1 MAAESRF
8 FNRELSWLE
17 FDQRVLDE
25 ARDPTIP
32 LLERLKF
39 LAITSSNLD
48 EFTMVRVGSLQLLL
62 AEGESH
68 PDPNG
73 LTTAEQLRAIGER
86 MHSFADE
93 QYRVYLSELEP
104 ALTQAGLRRVRPKE
118 LNDRQK
124 KHVHALFDQEIFP
137 VLTPMA
143 VAVLLESAAG
153 DLAPGASVDQARSA
167 KKRASKKKA
176 APLAAPTPSPRR
188 GGPGRGDD
196 DRTTSPR
203 EQSLTVGRIAS
214 EGSSTFEAPLPNPP
228 RRGEGENKAEA
239 VARTDGATSV
249 TDAPVFFPSADT
261 PSFPPVINQSLSL
274 CVRLAPSVGSIVPRF
289 AIVPFGR
296 SRQRFLTLPSES
308 GFSFILLEDVVGL
321 FLAQLF
327 PGETIEECVPFRI
340 TRNADLELREDLAFD
355 LLREMQEIVNAR
367 REGACVRLEV
377 AESGSQTVR
386 EFLQSAVEVSDEWVF
401 AVPGPLDLGAFF
413 RLTDS
418 QGFDALRYEPW
429 SPKPLPQVD
438 PAESLFT
445 TIGRRDVLL
454 YHPYESFD
462 PVVRLIEEA
471 ADDPDVLAIKQT
483 LYRSSAKSPIVAA
496 LKRAAL
502 KGKYVTAVVELKA
515 RFDELRNI
523 EWARDL
529 ERAEVQVIYGVKG
542 LKTHAKV
549 CLIVR
554 REPQGITRYVHFGTG
569 NYNEITSRI
578 YSDVSLMTCNDDL
591 GADATAFF
599 NAITGYSQPQQFR
612 KIEMAPIGL
621 RDKLLEMIE
630 AEAERKKHGQKA
642 VIMAKFN
649 ALVDERMI
657 EALYAASKVGV
668 KIRLNVRGI
677 CCLRPGVPGLSENI
691 TVTSVV
697 DRFLEHARVF
707 YFYHGGDERLFLSSA
722 DWMPRNLD
730 RRVELLVPVEDP
742 ACRTKLMAILKTHF
756 QDNVK
761 AKKLLPDGSYERV
774 KPSSSAEPCR
784 SQEVLYRR
792 AIDAI
797 EQAERAALTVFEP
810 HRAPGAEE

>member
-62 AEGESH
+62 AEGESR

-73 LTTAEQLRAIGER
+73 LTTTEQLRAIGER

-104 ALTQAGLRRVRPKE
+104 ALAQAGMRRVQPQE
-118 LNDRQK
+118 LNDRQR
-124 KHVHALFDQEIFP
+124 KHVLALFEQEIFP

-143 VAVLLESAAG
+143 VAVVLDSATS
-153 DLAPGASVDQARSA
+153 DLAPEASANETRAA
-167 KKRASKKKA
+167 KKRATKKKV
-176 APLAAPTPSPRR
+176 APLAAPTIPV
-188 GGPGRGDD
+188 
-196 DRTTSPR
+196 
-203 EQSLTVGRIAS
+203 LT
-214 EGSSTFEAPLPNPP
+214 
-228 RRGEGENKAEA
+228 
-239 VARTDGATSV
+239 RTDGATSV

-261 PSFPPVINQSLSL
+261 PSFPPLINQSLSL
-274 CVRLAPSVGSIVPRF
+274 CVRLAPSAGSLVPRF

-296 SRQRFLTLPSES
+296 NRQRFLTLPSES

-321 FLAQLF
+321 FLALLF

-377 AESGSQTVR
+377 AESGSQIVR
-386 EFLQSAVEVSDEWVF
+386 EFLQSAVAVADEWVF

-418 QGFDALRYEPW
+418 QGFDALRYEQW

-445 TIGRRDVLL
+445 TIARRDVLL

-462 PVVRLIEEA
+462 LVVRLIEEA

-496 LKRAAL
+496 LKRAAQ

-554 REPQGITRYVHFGTG
+554 REPHGITRYVHFGTG

-630 AEAERKKHGQKA
+630 AEAQRKKHGQKA

-657 EALYAASKVGV
+657 EALYEASQEGV

-707 YFYHGGDERLFLSSA
+707 YFYHGGDERLFISSA

-742 ACRTKLMAILKTHF
+742 ACRTKLMAIMKTHF

-761 AKKLLPDGSYERV
+761 AKKLLPNGTYERV

>member
-62 AEGESH
+62 AEGESR

-73 LTTAEQLRAIGER
+73 LTTTEQLRAIGER

-104 ALTQAGLRRVRPKE
+104 ALAQAGMRRVQPQE
-118 LNDRQK
+118 LNDRQR
-124 KHVHALFDQEIFP
+124 KHVLALFEQEIFP

-143 VAVLLESAAG
+143 VAVVLDSATS
-153 DLAPGASVDQARSA
+153 DLAPEASANETRAA
-167 KKRASKKKA
+167 KKRATKKKV
-176 APLAAPTPSPRR
+176 APLAAPTIPV
-188 GGPGRGDD
+188 
-196 DRTTSPR
+196 
-203 EQSLTVGRIAS
+203 LT
-214 EGSSTFEAPLPNPP
+214 
-228 RRGEGENKAEA
+228 
-239 VARTDGATSV
+239 RTDGATSV

-261 PSFPPVINQSLSL
+261 PSFPPLINQSLSL
-274 CVRLAPSVGSIVPRF
+274 CVRLAPSAGSLVPRF

-296 SRQRFLTLPSES
+296 NRQRFLTLPSES

-321 FLAQLF
+321 FLALLF

-377 AESGSQTVR
+377 AESGSQIVR
-386 EFLQSAVEVSDEWVF
+386 EFLQSAVAVADEWVF

-418 QGFDALRYEPW
+418 QGFDALRYEQW

-445 TIGRRDVLL
+445 TIARRDVLL

-462 PVVRLIEEA
+462 LVVRLIEEA

-496 LKRAAL
+496 LKRAAQ

-569 NYNEITSRI
+569 NYNESTSRI

-630 AEAERKKHGQKA
+630 AEAQRKKHGQKA

-657 EALYAASKVGV
+657 EALYEASQEGV

-707 YFYHGGDERLFLSSA
+707 YFYHGGDERLFISSA

-742 ACRTKLMAILKTHF
+742 ACRTKLMAIMKTHF

-761 AKKLLPDGSYERV
+761 AKKLLPNGTYERV

-810 HRAPGAEE
+810 PRAPGAEE

>member
-48 EFTMVRVGSLQLLL
+48 EFTMVRIGSLQLLL

-73 LTTAEQLRAIGER
+73 LTTAEQLKAIGER

-104 ALTQAGLRRVRPKE
+104 ALAKAGMRRVHLKE
-118 LNDRQK
+118 LNDRQA
-124 KHVHALFDQEIFP
+124 KHVQTLFEQEIFP

-143 VAVLLESAAG
+143 VAVVLESATNDLVAG
-153 DLAPGASVDQARSA
+153 TSADEARPA
-167 KKRASKKKA
+167 KKRSLKKKA
-176 APLAAPTPSPRR
+176 APLVAPAAAA
-188 GGPGRGDD
+188 
-196 DRTTSPR
+196 
-203 EQSLTVGRIAS
+203 LT
-214 EGSSTFEAPLPNPP
+214 
-228 RRGEGENKAEA
+228 
-239 VARTDGATSV
+239 RTDGATSV
-249 TDAPVFFPSADT
+249 TDSPVFFPSADT
-261 PSFPPVINQSLSL
+261 PSFPPLINQSLSL
-274 CVRLAPSVGSIVPRF
+274 CVRLAPSAGSTVPRF

-296 SRQRFLTLPSES
+296 NRKRFLTLPSES

-321 FLAQLF
+321 FLARLF

-367 REGACVRLEV
+367 RQGACVRLEV
-377 AESGSQTVR
+377 AESGSRIVR
-386 EFLQSAVEVSDEWVF
+386 EFLQSAVEVADEWVF

-429 SPKPLPQVD
+429 PPKPLPQVD
-438 PAESLFT
+438 RAESLFT
-445 TIGRRDVLL
+445 TIARRDVLL

-483 LYRSSAKSPIVAA
+483 LYRTSSNSPIVAA
-496 LKRAAL
+496 MKRAAL

-529 ERAEVQVIYGVKG
+529 ERSEVQVIYGVKG

-591 GADATAFF
+591 GADASAFF

-612 KIEMAPIGL
+612 KVEMAPIGL

-657 EALYAASKVGV
+657 EALYAASAAGV

-707 YFYHGGDERLFLSSA
+707 YFYHGGDERLFISSA

-730 RRVELLVPVEDP
+730 RRVELLIPVEDP
-742 ACRTKLMAILKTHF
+742 ACRTKLMAILRTHF

-761 AKKLLPDGSYERV
+761 AKKLHSDGSYERV
-774 KPSSSAEPCR
+774 KPSSTAEPCR

-792 AIDAI
+792 ATEAI